1 MYGAI
6 QTHGECVEDIQT
18 YKGHTDVFE
27 VYRCM
32 GMYRSMESIQM
43 CGRWQMYGECID
55 VQGGVQICAGL
66 QMYWRVY
73 RL

>member
-43 CGRWQMYGECID
+43 YGGCHMYGECTD
-55 VQGGVQICAGL
+55 VQRGCTDVWGSTDV
-66 QMYWRVY
+66 
-73 RL
+73 